1 MPRRVPIIPNWR
13 QAWRMATVQLGSAA
27 ALFGALP
34 IDQQTAVL
42 AVLGMGRERLP
53 LTRNLRA

>member
-1 MPRRVPIIPNWR
+1 
-13 QAWRMATVQLGSAA
+13 MATVQLGSAA

-42 AVLGMGRERLP
+42 AVLGMDRERLP
-53 LTRNLRA
+53 LLLGLAFIAARMWDQPKTR